1 MTYKINLIEKTQR
14 KNIESNVNSNFMF
27 LNSENYYLH
36 NKNQSEIV
44 VKIFPTTLVKNSF
57 VCENPTLHDKILF
70 SGINNFRSSL
80 QKDAQKFGAKPNQLQ
95 LINLITGSKSD
106 PKSFVNYLDTKFYSN
121 LGL

>member
-36 NKNQSEIV
+36 NKNQSEIGE
-44 VKIFPTTLVKNSF
+44 IFPTNLVKNSF

-95 LINLITGSKSD
+95 LINLITGSKFD
-106 PKSFVNYLDTKFYSN
+106 QKSFVNYLDTKFYSN